1 MFASYKH
8 AIDGLYRVFKE
19 EGPVKMFSG
28 ATMAT
33 SRAVLV
39 TIGQIAF
46 YDQIKGMLFG
56 TAFFKKDNEILHFT
70 SSFCAV
76 SCVWFYMYYFI
87 CMQS

>member
-1 MFASYKH
+1 
-8 AIDGLYRVFKE
+8 
-19 EGPVKMFSG
+19 
-28 ATMAT
+28 MAT

-76 SCVWFYMYYFI
+76 SCLWFYITFYMHVVSMWKVACLYYPPFP
-87 CMQS
+87 